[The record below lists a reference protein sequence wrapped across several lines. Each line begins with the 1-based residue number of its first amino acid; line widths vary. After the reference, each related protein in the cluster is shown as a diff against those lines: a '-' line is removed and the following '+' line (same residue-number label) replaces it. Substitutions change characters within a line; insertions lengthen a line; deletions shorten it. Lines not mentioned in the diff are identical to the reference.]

1 MRTVAGARLVPALL
15 LVALLLTGCGLFSD
29 VTDSV
34 DDLFDRAPQ
43 LDQGTALAYT
53 APGPPSAVASQV
65 STAQQA
71 ISRAPVGDRVYLQ
84 YDENLVRVQPG
95 PNGST
100 VLVDDYANGY
110 RRWAADVSPIFGAQ
124 APTDDDGK

>member
-1 MRTVAGARLVPALL
+1 MPVLL
-15 LVALLLTGCGLFSD
+15 LVALLLSGCGIFSD

-43 LDQGTALAYT
+43 FDQGTALAY
-53 APGPPSAVASQV
+53 AAASPPSAVAS
-65 STAQQA
+65 TIAGAQQP

-95 PNGST
+95 PGGST

>member
-1 MRTVAGARLVPALL
+1 LRTVAGGRLVPALL
-15 LVALLLTGCGLFSD
+15 LVALLLSGCGIFSD

-43 LDQGTALAYT
+43 FDQGTALAYAAT
-53 APGPPSAVASQV
+53 SPPSAVAS
-65 STAQQA
+65 TIAGAQQP

-95 PNGST
+95 PGGST

>member
-1 MRTVAGARLVPALL
+1 MRTVAGGRLVPALL
-15 LVALLLTGCGLFSD
+15 LVALLLSGCGIFSD

-34 DDLFDRAPQ
+34 DDLFDRAPPF
-43 LDQGTALAYT
+43 DQGTALAYAAT
-53 APGPPSAVASQV
+53 SPPSAVAS
-65 STAQQA
+65 TIAGAQQP

-95 PNGST
+95 PGGST